1 MRLLANF
8 LARAV
13 VMQHG
18 ITKYLRRT
26 GAVLSD
32 VQDLQ
37 LPLQIPK
44 TAGFVVIRRE
54 SARQDRAGRTRRG
67 GHWRCLKLDRK
78 RFGLLGG
85 CGAGNTQQR
94 I

>member
-1 MRLLANF
+1 
-8 LARAV
+8 
-13 VMQHG
+13 MQHG

-67 GHWRCLKLDRK
+67 VAALHYVGFSVDRASQLELQVAK
-78 RFGLLGG
+78 RALHRFL
-85 CGAGNTQQR
+85 QEV
-94 I
+94 